1 MLSVLVMTVHELNVL
16 ILIVLIQVL
25 SVFILSLM
33 SSFGRRYGPSGLK
46 LKLVLIVMILTGLKL
61 VLILLIL
68 TVLVLIVLKPLLKMA
83 LIV

>member
-1 MLSVLVMTVHELNVL
+1 MTVHELNVL

-46 LKLVLIVMILTGLKL
+46 LKLVLI
-61 VLILLIL
+61 LLIL